1 VANNVRAS
9 NSISIN
15 DAVVK
20 TWSPSLCFPSACQAH
35 SLLHV
40 YLKKA
45 LPILNDV
52 GEGLLG
58 KTAVLQIRRRLAI
71 IHAASLFLPLE
82 IRHVSSGWLG
92 EQAPLG

>member
-1 VANNVRAS
+1 MGFGCQHPAANNVRAS

-20 TWSPSLCFPSACQAH
+20 TLSPAPCFPAACQAH
-35 SLLHV
+35 SLPHV

-71 IHAASLFLPLE
+71 IHAASLFLCHL
-82 IRHVSSGWLG
+82 R
-92 EQAPLG
+92 